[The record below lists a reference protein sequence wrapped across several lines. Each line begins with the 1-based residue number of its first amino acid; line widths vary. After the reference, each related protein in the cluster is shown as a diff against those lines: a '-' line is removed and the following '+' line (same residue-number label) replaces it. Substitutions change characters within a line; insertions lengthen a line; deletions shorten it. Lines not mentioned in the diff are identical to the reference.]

1 MKEFLPRVLALV
13 GLILISGFAY
23 AQQGVCVYK
32 DSQFNGPR
40 RCFEHDVAN
49 FKELGINDQISSF
62 QLHGNVA
69 VIFYEHS
76 NYRGANKQFSYAEAV
91 LSAGMNDNFS
101 SMRIIDNYQPLEWGD
116 RGSWGYKLDDNNS
129 WNNEN
134 TGYDNNNGNT
144 DYNNNNGNTGYD
156 TNNGNTDY
164 NNNNGNTGY
173 DNNNGNYTN
182 EDNYAACLYPD
193 ENYRGQEFCFTHD
206 DPRFEIF
213 AFDNKADSL
222 RIIGDIEVELFQHA
236 DYKGFSRVFR
246 KSVPRFQPHEHD
258 QFSAI
263 RIRKRQDYYDGNQTT
278 GQVCLYADWY
288 FVGQPY
294 CFTQDNPRFADF
306 GFDNKADS
314 IRIEGDIEVIL
325 YQHENYKGYSRVFRS
340 NVPQFQGKDHDQ
352 YSSIRI
358 RHINE

>member
-1 MKEFLPRVLALV
+1 MKGSLPRILTLI
-13 GLILISGFAY
+13 GLILTSGFAY

-40 RCFEHDVAN
+40 RCFEHDVVN

-69 VIFYEHS
+69 VIFYKHT
-76 NYRGANKQFSYAEAV
+76 NYRGANKQFSTAEAV
-91 LSAGMNDNFS
+91 LSDGMNDSFS
-101 SMRIIDNYQPLEWGD
+101 SMRIVESDQNSEWGD
-116 RGSWGYKLDDNNS
+116 RGNWGYKLDADDD
-129 WNNEN
+129 W
-134 TGYDNNNGNT
+134 DNT
-144 DYNNNNGNTGYD
+144 D
-156 TNNGNTDY
+156 
-164 NNNNGNTGY
+164 
-173 DNNNGNYTN
+173 DNH
-182 EDNYAACLYPD
+182 YAACLYPN

-213 AFDNKADSL
+213 GFDNKADSL

-246 KSVPRFQPHEHD
+246 ESVPRFQPHEHD

-263 RIRKRQDYYDGNQTT
+263 RIRQRQDDYGGNQPG

-325 YQHENYKGYSRVFRS
+325 YQHENYKGYSRVFRE
-340 NVPQFQGKDHDQ
+340 NVPQFRGKDHDQ

-358 RHINE
+358 RPY